1 MFLQRLRDLVNG
13 DRDKYT
19 LQELLDHFGSSSIVV
34 ALVLVT
40 FITSIPLPPWGGGFE
55 TIPGGIISLIL
66 AMQGLMGV
74 DKLYLPDFISS
85 IMIDVSIIK
94 DSKYTQNI
102 FDWLEENI
110 EPDRYEWALNV
121 FTEKL
126 MYILIIPHA
135 LLMILPII
143 FTNGPPSQC
152 ITLMALSWLV
162 HDGFYFL
169 IMLGLSMCIIIVY
182 AILIAFSAKFLYRT
196 RKTWTFGIWK

>member
-1 MFLQRLRDLVNG
+1 MFLQKLRDLVNG

-66 AMQGLMGV
+66 AIQGLIGV
-74 DKLYLPDFISS
+74 DKLYLPGFISS

-94 DSKYTQNI
+94 NSEYMQKM

-110 EPDRYEWALNV
+110 EPDRYEWALNL

-126 MYILIIPHA
+126 MYILIIPNA

-152 ITLMALSWLV
+152 ITLMTLSWLLY
-162 HDGFYFL
+162 DGYYFL
-169 IMLGLSMCIIIVY
+169 IMLGLSICIVLFY
-182 AILIAFSAKFLYRT
+182 AVFIALSTKFLYRT

>member
-19 LQELLDHFGSSSIVV
+19 LQELLDHFGLSSIVV

-66 AMQGLMGV
+66 AMQGLIGV
-74 DKLYLPDFISS
+74 DKLYLPGFISS
-85 IMIDVSIIK
+85 IIIDVSIIK

-162 HDGFYFL
+162 YDGFYFL
-169 IMLGLSMCIIIVY
+169 IILGVSMCIILVY
-182 AILIAFSAKFLYRT
+182 AIFIAFSAKFLYRT

>member
-162 HDGFYFL
+162 YDGFYFL
-169 IMLGLSMCIIIVY
+169 IMLGLSMCIILVY
-182 AILIAFSAKFLYRT
+182 AILIVFSAKFLYRT